1 MIQVPRGVPG
11 GIRAPTEPA
20 VGSVGRVGCPAGRE
34 GGPWGCGVLSRVRR
48 GPWGA
53 RGPSQQGQ
61 GVPPWGTGCSLQRG
75 QGVPGGLSASPSEDG
90 RSLGTRTR
98 SPRGSP
104 GARWWFLGGGW
115 GAFRPAA
122 ASPRFLYPP
131 PPKIKRGK
139 KGPRR
144 AGIPLR
150 LRVQQP
156 AGPPDR
162 SSTARG
168 RRFPPAVSAPW
179 RPLWAGAGS
188 VGGSVLPGCRED
200 GGGVFVGAGF
210 GADGAGRAAAAGL
223 PGGPGTVPFP
233 RNSTAVPEPPLKQ
246 LLCGCAHIC
255 PQHMDSTVQLQEEPQ
270 LSSAFQHF
278 SIFVQVNGG
287 DTPAMEQ
294 RSPHPPPFSLPAGA
308 KGLLK

>member
-1 MIQVPRGVPG
+1 MAVEVK
-11 GIRAPTEPA
+11 EPD
-20 VGSVGRVGCPAGRE
+20 GK
-34 GGPWGCGVLSRVRR
+34 VR
-48 GPWGA
+48 
-53 RGPSQQGQ
+53 
-61 GVPPWGTGCSLQRG
+61 GCSLQRG
-75 QGVPGGLSASPSEDG
+75 KGVPGGLSASPSEDG

-98 SPRGSP
+98 TPRGSA

-139 KGPRR
+139 KGPKR

-156 AGPPDR
+156 AGPPER

-179 RPLWAGAGS
+179 RPLWAAAGS

-233 RNSTAVPEPPLKQ
+233 RELHGSARAPPEAAAVWLCPTSAPSTWTPWCSCRRSP
-246 LLCGCAHIC
+246 
-255 PQHMDSTVQLQEEPQ
+255 
-270 LSSAFQHF
+270 SSALPSSTSAFLCRDTSATPGTPPKWPPRHF
-278 SIFVQVNGG
+278 RRCT
-287 DTPAMEQ
+287 TPTSATTA
-294 RSPHPPPFSLPAGA
+294 LPQGNTENMHSSAHTFTA
-308 KGLLK
+308 D